1 MDIDEYIDGMPIL
14 LLDGREAAHN
24 GGFKGGW
31 NARMDKWVGKEVIPQ
46 EVVSDGL
53 GHIKWFLI
61 HDDESDNIINCWYW
75 DARFVEVVGKYN
87 QVSKEDFD
95 SILN

>member
-31 NARMDKWVGKEVIPQ
+31 NSQMDKWVGKEVIPQ
-46 EVVSDGL
+46 EAVRNGL
-53 GHIKWFLI
+53 GHIEVFLI
-61 HDDESDNIINCWYW
+61 HDKDSKCCWYW
-75 DARFVEVVGKYN
+75 DSRFAEVVGKYS
-87 QVSKEDFD
+87 QVSEEDFD